1 MKNVYRLFVLAVV
14 ATSATLPVEAIEAVC
29 EATSEA
35 YEYRLDTL
43 ASPRAIKTQAELDAL
58 WDATY
63 SAGETVTVTSPSGVD
78 SMPVSAASAA
88 GEVALTFNAGGL
100 WTAVNSAQG
109 TATFTVR
116 HSIFG
121 TLGDGT
127 SASPAKIVDT
137 TEVLDLL
144 NAGTASVG
152 YVVTFAGASGLADE
166 VILPGQYSFESAG
179 EGLWSIATAT
189 DVETV
194 ASESGTYLLDTMQG
208 GPDRTIWK
216 RRGYEIAYSGDN
228 WVGGASAASSLR
240 IEPPRGATSTQNFTG
255 TGATPFPFAG
265 KGDTTVTMTAGSTTQ
280 TAVIKYDPPYG
291 LTIFVK

>member
-1 MKNVYRLFVLAVV
+1 MNKAYRLFVLAAV
-14 ATSATLPVEAIEAVC
+14 ATSTTLPIEAIEAVC
-29 EATSEA
+29 AATSEA
-35 YEYRLDTL
+35 YEYRIDTL
-43 ASPRAIKTQAELDAL
+43 ASPRTIKTQAEFDAL
-58 WDATY
+58 WEATY
-63 SAGETVTVTSPSGVD
+63 SAGETITVTSPSGVD
-78 SMPVSAASAA
+78 STPVSAASAA

-127 SASPAKIVDT
+127 SASPAKIVDA

-144 NAGTASVG
+144 NAGTAGVG

-166 VILPGQYSFESAG
+166 VVLPGQYSFESAG

-189 DVETV
+189 GVGTI
-194 ASESGTYLLDTMQG
+194 ASESGAYLLDTMQG

-228 WVGGASAASSLR
+228 WVGGASAALSVTVA
-240 IEPPRGATSTQNFTG
+240 PPRGATSTQNFTG

-265 KGDTTVTMTAGSTTQ
+265 KGDTTVTMTAGLTTQ
-280 TAVIKYDPPYG
+280 TAVITYLPPPG
-291 LTIFVK
+291 LMIYVK

>member
-43 ASPRAIKTQAELDAL
+43 AQPRAIKTQAELDAL

-189 DVETV
+189 DVGTV

-228 WVGGASAASSLR
+228 
-240 IEPPRGATSTQNFTG
+240 
-255 TGATPFPFAG
+255 
-265 KGDTTVTMTAGSTTQ
+265 
-280 TAVIKYDPPYG
+280 
-291 LTIFVK
+291 

>member
-1 MKNVYRLFVLAVV
+1 MNKVYRLFVLAAV
-14 ATSATLPVEAIEAVC
+14 ATSATLPVVAIEAVC

-35 YEYRLDTL
+35 YEYRLDTY

-58 WDATY
+58 WEATY
-63 SAGETVTVTSPSGVD
+63 SAGETVTVTAPDGASST
-78 SMPVSAASAA
+78 PVSSASAA

-100 WTAVNSAQG
+100 WTAGNSAQG

-144 NAGTASVG
+144 NAGTAGVG

-166 VILPGQYSFESAG
+166 VVLPGQYSFESAG
-179 EGLWSIATAT
+179 EGLWSITTAT
-189 DVETV
+189 GVGTI
-194 ASESGTYLLDTMQG
+194 ASESGAYLLDTMQG
-208 GPDRTIWK
+208 GSDRTIKK
-216 RRGYEIAYSGDN
+216 RRRYAIAYSGDN
-228 WVGGASAASSLR
+228 WVGGESAASSVTVV
-240 IEPPRGATSTQNFTG
+240 PPRGAPSTQNFTG

-265 KGDTTVTMTAGSTTQ
+265 RGDTTVTMTVGSTTQ
-280 TAVIKYDPPYG
+280 TAVITYLPPPG
-291 LTIFVK
+291 LIIYVK

>member
-1 MKNVYRLFVLAVV
+1 M
-14 ATSATLPVEAIEAVC
+14 
-29 EATSEA
+29 
-35 YEYRLDTL
+35 
-43 ASPRAIKTQAELDAL
+43 
-58 WDATY
+58 
-63 SAGETVTVTSPSGVD
+63 D
-78 SMPVSAASAA
+78 STPISAASAA

-127 SASPAKIVDT
+127 SASPAKIVDA
-137 TEVLDLL
+137 TEILDLL
-144 NAGTASVG
+144 NSETAGIG

-179 EGLWSIATAT
+179 EGLWSIAAAT
-189 DVETV
+189 DVGTV
-194 ASESGTYLLDTMQG
+194 ASESGAYLLDTMQG

-216 RRGYEIAYSGDN
+216 KRGYAIAYSGDN
-228 WVGGASAASSLR
+228 WVGGASAASSVTVV
-240 IEPPRGATSTQNFTG
+240 PPRGATSTQNFTG
-255 TGATPFPFAG
+255 TGATPFPFVG
-265 KGDTTVTMTAGSTTQ
+265 RGDTTVTMTAGSTTQ

>member
-14 ATSATLPVEAIEAVC
+14 ATSATLPVVAIEAVC
-29 EATSEA
+29 EATSET
-35 YEYRLDTL
+35 YEYRLDTY

-58 WDATY
+58 WKATY

-78 SMPVSAASAA
+78 STPISAASAA

-127 SASPAKIVDT
+127 SASPAKIVDA
-137 TEVLDLL
+137 TEILDLL
-144 NAGTASVG
+144 NSETAGIG

-179 EGLWSIATAT
+179 EGLWSIAAAT
-189 DVETV
+189 DVGTV
-194 ASESGTYLLDTMQG
+194 ASESGAYLLDTMQG

-216 RRGYEIAYSGDN
+216 KRGYAIAYSGDN
-228 WVGGASAASSLR
+228 WVGGASAASS
-240 IEPPRGATSTQNFTG
+240 ITIAPPRGATSTQNFTG
-255 TGATPFPFAG
+255 TGATPFPFVG
-265 KGDTTVTMTAGSTTQ
+265 RGDTTVTMTAGSTTQ

>member
-14 ATSATLPVEAIEAVC
+14 ATSATLPVVAIEAVC
-29 EATSEA
+29 VATSET
-35 YEYRLDTL
+35 YEYRLDTY

>member
-88 GEVALTFNAGGL
+88 GDVALTFNAGGL

-166 VILPGQYSFESAG
+166 VILPGRYSFESAG

-240 IEPPRGATSTQNFTG
+240 IAPPRGATSTQNFTG

-280 TAVIKYDPPYG
+280 TAVITYDPPFG
-291 LTIFVK
+291 LIIYVK

>member
-1 MKNVYRLFVLAVV
+1 MKNAYCLFVLATV
-14 ATSATLPVEAIEAVC
+14 AASATLPALAVEAVC
-29 EATSEA
+29 AATSETC
-35 YEYRLDTL
+35 EYRLDTL
-43 ASPRAIKTQAELDAL
+43 AQPRAIKTQAELDAL

-78 SMPVSAASAA
+78 STSVSTASAA

-127 SASPAKIVDT
+127 LASPAKVVDT

-144 NAGTASVG
+144 NAGTAGVG
-152 YVVTFAGASGLADE
+152 YVVTFAGASTLADN
-166 VILPGQYSFESAG
+166 VILPGRYSFESAG

-189 DVETV
+189 DVGTV

-216 RRGYEIAYSGDN
+216 KRGYAIAYSGDN

-240 IEPPRGATSTQNFTG
+240 IVTPRGATSTQNFTG
-255 TGATPFPFAG
+255 TGVTPFSFAG
-265 KGDTTVTMTAGSTTQ
+265 RGATTVSMTAGSTTQ
-280 TAVIKYDPPYG
+280 TSVITYDPPYG
-291 LTIFVK
+291 LMIYVK

>member
-208 GPDRTIWK
+208 GPDRTIWN

-280 TAVIKYDPPYG
+280 TAVITYDPPFG
-291 LTIFVK
+291 LIIYVK

>member
-35 YEYRLDTL
+35 YEYRLDTY

-58 WDATY
+58 WKATY

-78 SMPVSAASAA
+78 STPISAASAA

-127 SASPAKIVDT
+127 SASPAKIVDA
-137 TEVLDLL
+137 TEILDLL
-144 NAGTASVG
+144 NSETAGIG

-179 EGLWSIATAT
+179 EGLWSIAAAT
-189 DVETV
+189 DVGTV
-194 ASESGTYLLDTMQG
+194 ASESGAYVIDTMQG

-216 RRGYEIAYSGDN
+216 KRGYAIAYSGDN
-228 WVGGASAASSLR
+228 WVGGASAASSVTVV
-240 IEPPRGATSTQNFTG
+240 PPRGATSTQNFTG
-255 TGATPFPFAG
+255 TGATPFPFVG
-265 KGDTTVTMTAGSTTQ
+265 RGDTTVTMTAGSTTQ

>member
-43 ASPRAIKTQAELDAL
+43 AQPRAIKTQAELDAL

-194 ASESGTYLLDTMQG
+194 ASESGT
-208 GPDRTIWK
+208 
-216 RRGYEIAYSGDN
+216 
-228 WVGGASAASSLR
+228 
-240 IEPPRGATSTQNFTG
+240 
-255 TGATPFPFAG
+255 
-265 KGDTTVTMTAGSTTQ
+265 
-280 TAVIKYDPPYG
+280 
-291 LTIFVK
+291 

>member
-1 MKNVYRLFVLAVV
+1 MNKVYRLFVLAAV
-14 ATSATLPVEAIEAVC
+14 ATSATLPVVAIEAVC
-29 EATSEA
+29 VATSEA

-43 ASPRAIKTQAELDAL
+43 ASPRTIKSQVELDAL
-58 WDATY
+58 WEATY
-63 SAGETVTVTSPSGVD
+63 LKGETVTVTSPGGAS
-78 SMPVSAASAA
+78 STLVSAASAA

-127 SASPAKIVDT
+127 SASPAKIVDA

-144 NAGTASVG
+144 NSGTAGVG

-166 VILPGQYSFESAG
+166 VVLPGRYSFESAG

-189 DVETV
+189 DVGMV
-194 ASESGTYLLDTMQG
+194 ASESGTYLIDTMQG

-216 RRGYEIAYSGDN
+216 KRGYEIAYSGDN
-228 WVGGASAASSLR
+228 WVGGASAASSVTVA
-240 IEPPRGATSTQNFTG
+240 PPRGATSTQNFTG

-265 KGDTTVTMTAGSTTQ
+265 RGDTTVTMTAGSTTQ
-280 TAVIKYDPPYG
+280 TAVITYDPPPG
-291 LTIFVK
+291 LIIYVK

>member
-29 EATSEA
+29 VATSEA
-35 YEYRLDTL
+35 YEYRLDTY

-58 WDATY
+58 WKATY

-78 SMPVSAASAA
+78 STPISAASAA

-127 SASPAKIVDT
+127 SASPAKIVDA
-137 TEVLDLL
+137 TEILDLL
-144 NAGTASVG
+144 NSETAGIG

-179 EGLWSIATAT
+179 EGLWSIAAAT
-189 DVETV
+189 DVGTV
-194 ASESGTYLLDTMQG
+194 ASESGAYLLDTMQG

-216 RRGYEIAYSGDN
+216 KRGYAIAYSGDN
-228 WVGGASAASSLR
+228 WVGGASAASSVTVV
-240 IEPPRGATSTQNFTG
+240 PPRGATSTQNFTG
-255 TGATPFPFAG
+255 TGATPFPFVG
-265 KGDTTVTMTAGSTTQ
+265 RGDTTVTMTAGSTTQ

>member
-1 MKNVYRLFVLAVV
+1 MKNVYRLFVLATV
-14 ATSATLPVEAIEAVC
+14 ATSATLPVVAIEAVC
-29 EATSEA
+29 AATSEA

-43 ASPRAIKTQAELDAL
+43 AQPRAIKTQAELDAL

-63 SAGETVTVTSPSGVD
+63 SAGETVTVTSPGGVD
-78 SMPVSAASAA
+78 STLVSAASAA
-88 GEVALTFNAGGL
+88 GEVGLTFNAGGL

-144 NAGTASVG
+144 NSGTASVG
-152 YVVTFAGASGLADE
+152 YVVTFAGASSLADE
-166 VILPGQYSFESAG
+166 VILPGRYSFESAG

-189 DVETV
+189 DVGTV
-194 ASESGTYLLDTMQG
+194 ASESGTYLIDTMQG

-216 RRGYEIAYSGDN
+216 KRGYAIAYSGDN
-228 WVGGASAASSLR
+228 WVGGASAASSVTVV
-240 IEPPRGATSTQNFTG
+240 PPRGATSTQNFTG
-255 TGATPFPFAG
+255 TGATPFPFVG
-265 KGDTTVTMTAGSTTQ
+265 RGDTTVTMTAGSTTQ

>member
-1 MKNVYRLFVLAVV
+1 MNKVYRLFVLAAV
-14 ATSATLPVEAIEAVC
+14 ATSATLPVLAVEAVG
-29 EATSEA
+29 EATSET
-35 YEYRLDTL
+35 YEYRLDTY

-58 WDATY
+58 WEAAY

-78 SMPVSAASAA
+78 STPVSAASAA

-100 WTAVNSAQG
+100 WTAGNSAQG
-109 TATFTVR
+109 TASFTVR

-127 SASPAKIVDT
+127 SASPAKIVDA

-144 NAGTASVG
+144 NAGTAGVG
-152 YVVTFAGASGLADE
+152 YVVTFAGASSLADE

-179 EGLWSIATAT
+179 EGLLSIAAAT
-189 DVETV
+189 DVGTV
-194 ASESGTYLLDTMQG
+194 ASESGAYLLDTMQG

-228 WVGGASAASSLR
+228 WVGGASAALSVTVA
-240 IEPPRGATSTQNFTG
+240 PPRGATSTQNFTG
-255 TGATPFPFAG
+255 TGATPFPLAG
-265 KGDTTVTMTAGSTTQ
+265 KGDTTVTMTVGSTTQ
-280 TAVIKYDPPYG
+280 TAVITYLPPPG
-291 LTIFVK
+291 LIIYVK

>member
-14 ATSATLPVEAIEAVC
+14 ATSATLPVVAIEAVC
-29 EATSEA
+29 VATSET
-35 YEYRLDTL
+35 YEYRLDTY

-144 NAGTASVG
+144 NSGTASVG

-189 DVETV
+189 DVGTV
-194 ASESGTYLLDTMQG
+194 ASESGTYLIDTMQG

-216 RRGYEIAYSGDN
+216 KRGYAIAYSGDN
-228 WVGGASAASSLR
+228 WVGGASAASSVTVV
-240 IEPPRGATSTQNFTG
+240 PPRGATSTQNFTG

-265 KGDTTVTMTAGSTTQ
+265 RGNTTVTMVAGSTTQ
-280 TAVIKYDPPYG
+280 TAVITYDPPPG
-291 LTIFVK
+291 LMVFVK

>member
-280 TAVIKYDPPYG
+280 TAVITYDPPFG
-291 LTIFVK
+291 LIIYVK